1 MQTEPSS
8 LPASSNRS
16 LLLIAGAVVALAVVT
31 ILVVLLVG
39 RDRTATYGADTP
51 EGTVQ
56 RYLAA
61 FESGD
66 LEAAHGFFSARV
78 TTGMDL
84 DAYRRNVDMYGEG
97 YGNPR
102 ASSRVLFERTTGG
115 ADAVTVELTVEEFSG
130 DGLNGSTYRSSREVR
145 LVRESG
151 AWRIDEPLVWLDP
164 APIPDMP

>member
-8 LPASSNRS
+8 VPASSNRS
-16 LLLIAGAVVALAVVT
+16 LILIAGAVVALAAVT

-61 FESGD
+61 FEAGD
-66 LEAAHGFFSARV
+66 LATAHGFFSSRV
-78 TTGMDL
+78 TAGMDL
-84 DAYRRNVDMYGEG
+84 DAYRRNVDLQGQSYA
-97 YGNPR
+97 NPR
-102 ASSRVLFERTTGG
+102 ASRRVLFERTTGSG
-115 ADAVTVELTVEEFSG
+115 DVVTVSLTVEEFSG
-130 DGLNGSTYRSSREVR
+130 DGLNGSTYRSSRDIR
-145 LVRESG
+145 LVRQNG

-164 APIPDMP
+164 APMPMLP